1 MLSCNYTN
9 VIIGREREDER
20 GMFFMSHL
28 VNFLSLSD
36 STDKLDKEA
45 SVSTEGLNP
54 NSPALA
60 KCSSSPPSPL
70 SYEAALKCISFL
82 SEEDRVANHQ
92 LFLSTNGSS
101 ESVDAW
107 LSALDKG
114 EVRKAQNTMLS
125 LTEISHGIK

>member
-1 MLSCNYTN
+1 MREEFFHVSC
-9 VIIGREREDER
+9 
-20 GMFFMSHL
+20 L
-28 VNFLSLSD
+28 VNSLSY

-60 KCSSSPPSPL
+60 KRSSSPPSPL

-92 LFLSTNGSS
+92 LFLSTSGSS
-101 ESVDAW
+101 ESIDAW

-114 EVRKAQNTMLS
+114 EVRKSQNTMLC
-125 LTEISHGIK
+125 LTAISYRIK